1 MTGAVN
7 SPDFVVPGLKK
18 GRDDIVKNNEKRREA
33 ESQPSAYIHTAKRDK
48 TKEEVRNQ
56 N

>member
-7 SPDFVVPGLKK
+7 SPDFVVPGLK
-18 GRDDIVKNNEKRREA
+18 GRDDIVKNSEKRREA